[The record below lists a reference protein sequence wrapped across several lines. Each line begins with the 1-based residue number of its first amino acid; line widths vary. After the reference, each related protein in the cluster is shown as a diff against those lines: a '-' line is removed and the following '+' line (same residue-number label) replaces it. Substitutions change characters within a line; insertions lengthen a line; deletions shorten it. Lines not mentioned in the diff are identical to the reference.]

1 MYSSLLIKKKY
12 FFQGDK
18 TIDISKTYLG
28 FPYIINFCNLTQVR
42 CCTGYVR
49 PIRRI
54 QQAPYPLVKVALEE
68 LQVTSGRKS
77 ASVTVKSSTVKVTHK
92 KSSNGST
99 KKNNKKVS
107 FFFNVMFL
115 YWRYSLVNCL
125 FQSKSGET
133 NGPTNIA
140 RVILSNFNIF
150 GSKHGI
156 ENTPAATNVESAQK
170 RKTWD
175 VLDVDSSSTKSGRR
189 PSVDTVSTYLSHENP
204 IDLLDSS
211 MGSDDAF
218 KDSILGVFLYKNT
231 FTCFN
236 YSIIYKFTSLILI

>member
-1 MYSSLLIKKKY
+1 MLESPNEIL

-18 TIDISKTYLG
+18 TIDVSKTYLG

-49 PIRRI
+49 PIRRV

-68 LQVTSGRKS
+68 LQVTSGKRT
-77 ASVTVKSSTVKVTHK
+77 ASVTVKNSTIKVAHK
-92 KSSNGST
+92 KSSNGNT

-107 FFFNVMFL
+107 SALVQRDITLASWRSHSRIVFFF
-115 YWRYSLVNCL
+115 
-125 FQSKSGET
+125 QGKSGET
-133 NGPTNIA
+133 NGPSNIA

-150 GSKHGI
+150 SSKHGI
-156 ENTPAATNVESAQK
+156 ENNPAATNMESGQK
-170 RKTWD
+170 RKTWET

-204 IDLLDSS
+204 VDLLDSS

-218 KDSILGVFLYKNT
+218 KDSPILG
-231 FTCFN
+231 TC
-236 YSIIYKFTSLILI
+236 S

>member
-1 MYSSLLIKKKY
+1 MKY

-68 LQVTSGRKS
+68 LQVTSGRRS

-107 FFFNVMFL
+107 FFFSAVFL
-115 YWRYSLVNCL
+115 YWRPHLRIVFFRVKAGRRTDQQTLRALFSVISTYSAANMASKTILQQQMWSLVRRGRPGTRCWT
-125 FQSKSGET
+125 S
-133 NGPTNIA
+133 I
-140 RVILSNFNIF
+140 
-150 GSKHGI
+150 
-156 ENTPAATNVESAQK
+156 PAALRAVA
-170 RKTWD
+170 
-175 VLDVDSSSTKSGRR
+175 GRAWTPCPR
-189 PSVDTVSTYLSHENP
+189 
-204 IDLLDSS
+204 I
-211 MGSDDAF
+211 
-218 KDSILGVFLYKNT
+218 
-231 FTCFN
+231 
-236 YSIIYKFTSLILI
+236 